1 MEMTMPDGIIG
12 YGSTVRIG
20 VGATPTWTALDLVGD
35 LELPDEQVDEIEVSH
50 MQSPNGRKQFI
61 PGMTDS
67 GEVSVPLNYVPGN
80 ATDVLLQ
87 SLRASREE
95 VLIEFTIGEDGTPET
110 YSGFLKGYSRT
121 APVNDKA
128 TATVTFRL
136 NAQIIEEGGA

>member
-1 MEMTMPDGIIG
+1 
-12 YGSTVRIG
+12 
-20 VGATPTWTALDLVGD
+20 
-35 LELPDEQVDEIEVSH
+35 